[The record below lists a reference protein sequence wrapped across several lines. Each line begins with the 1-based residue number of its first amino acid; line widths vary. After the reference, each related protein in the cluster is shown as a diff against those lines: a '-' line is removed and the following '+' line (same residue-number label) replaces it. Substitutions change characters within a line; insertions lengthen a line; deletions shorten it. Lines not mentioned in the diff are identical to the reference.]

1 MNIHQLRAICEVV
14 KQGLRMSTA
23 AEALF
28 RSQPGISRQIRDIE
42 EEIGVQVF
50 ERNKNKIQALTPAGK
65 EVVAVAERILRD
77 IESLRLIGKEYSSN
91 DVGELTIATTH
102 TQARYSLP
110 AAIEAFT
117 RDFPKVKVA
126 LRQGDPVQ
134 CCDLLD
140 ARLVDIAV
148 STETSRSYDE
158 LLSLPAYRV
167 TRCILAPRNH
177 PVLKE
182 KRLTLEK
189 LCEYPIIAFDAAFS
203 GRRLVAEAFSS
214 AGLTPNVILSAVDAD
229 VTKAYVERGMGI
241 AVLAKVAF
249 DPTRDRTLGI
259 RDAGHLFKPSILNVS
274 LRKHTYMRSYVF
286 AFISLYAPQFS
297 RGQIQDA
304 LDGTPIDVDRL
315 KSRLPELGRSPYPR
329 LGTST

>member
-28 RSQPGISRQIRDIE
+28 RSQPGISRQIREIE

-50 ERNKNKIQALTPAGK
+50 QRNKNKIQALTPAGR

-77 IESLRLIGKEYSSN
+77 VESLRLIGKEYSSN

-110 AAIEAFT
+110 AAIEAFA
-117 RDFPKVKVA
+117 REFPKVRVT
-126 LRQGDPVQ
+126 LRQGDPAQ
-134 CCDLLD
+134 CCDLL
-140 ARLVDIAV
+140 AGGEVDVAV
-148 STETSRSYDE
+148 ATETSRSYAE
-158 LLSLPAYRV
+158 LLSFPIYRV
-167 TRCILAPRNH
+167 TRCIVARRNH

-189 LCEYPIIAFDAAFS
+189 LTQYPIIAFDTAFS
-203 GRRLVAEAFSS
+203 GRRLVAEAFSD
-214 AGLTPNVILSAVDAD
+214 AGLTPNVVLSAVDAD

-241 AVLAKVAF
+241 AVLAKIAV
-249 DPTRDRTLGI
+249 DPKRDTELGV
-259 RDAGHLFKPSILNVS
+259 RDADDLFRASVLNVAIRRQAY
-274 LRKHTYMRSYVF
+274 LRSYVY
-286 AFISLYAPQFS
+286 AFLSAYAPHLS
-297 RGQIQDA
+297 RSLIQDA
-304 LDGTPIDVDRL
+304 LAGGTFDNQRM
-315 KSRLPELGRSPYPR
+315 KAALPELARPA
-329 LGTST
+329 